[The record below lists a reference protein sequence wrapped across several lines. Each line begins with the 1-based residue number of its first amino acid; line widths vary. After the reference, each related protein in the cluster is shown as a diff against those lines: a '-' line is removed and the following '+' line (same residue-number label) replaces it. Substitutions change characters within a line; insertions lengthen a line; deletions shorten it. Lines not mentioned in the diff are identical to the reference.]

1 MKKTKPFKSLKN
13 NFRFRGINFFSLS
26 MVIITNNEK
35 KLMKAR
41 EVSAS
46 LFFCFEVMGIEFVN
60 GKISRVEFALMK
72 FLK

>member
-1 MKKTKPFKSLKN
+1 
-13 NFRFRGINFFSLS
+13 

-60 GKISRVEFALMK
+60 GKISRVEFTLMK

>member
-1 MKKTKPFKSLKN
+1 
-13 NFRFRGINFFSLS
+13 

-46 LFFCFEVMGIEFVN
+46 LFFFFLVLGIEIVN
-60 GKISRVEFALMK
+60 GRISGVEFALMR